1 MKRKIKRANEIW
13 YRVTEPE
20 ELFFYALYK
29 FNAYW
34 AVGSVERSA
43 ANKVHRALN
52 IKLHNYKIELST
64 DHLKHFLY
72 SHFDEKRIDQRDV
85 CFDDIKEIG
94 NIINL
99 FSSVD
104 FGNKQDTLIFRRKKP
119 DGIFELVVTIDED
132 KKILSG
138 KSFRIKNQSCRMS

>member
-34 AVGSVERSA
+34 AVGNVHKRA
-43 ANKVHRALN
+43 ANK
-52 IKLHNYKIELST
+52 IKSLIGYNFDGYKIELNT
-64 DHLKHFLY
+64 NHLKHFLY
-72 SHFDEKRIDQRDV
+72 SHFDEKRKNQRDIT
-85 CFDDIKEIG
+85 FQDITKIG
-94 NIINL
+94 DVINL

-104 FGNKQDTLIFRRKKP
+104 YGNRNDTLIFTKEIP
-119 DGIFELVVTIDED
+119 DGTFELVVTIDEST
-132 KKILSG
+132 KTLSG
-138 KSFRIKNQSCRMS
+138 KSFRIKN